1 MFVQSPSRSSFCSL
15 MIRLFLFAL
24 VLSGIWCKAQEK
36 PYFVTYS
43 TDLEEP
49 GNLEIAFKGLA
60 AAPKQANAFASH
72 TLELE
77 YGVTA
82 WWTTEVY
89 LQGQSTANDST
100 VFNGFRLENRFRPL
114 PREYFVTPVIYL
126 EYENVNEA
134 DKSIMEV
141 TGNDGISDL
150 RVPNAES
157 RATVARTMEGKLILS
172 TNWRGW
178 NFSENLIAEKS
189 LSNHPWEFGYA
200 LGAARPLALLASASR
215 CFLCRQNFD
224 AGAELYGGLGTHA
237 SFGLHDTSHYAGPVV
252 DFRIPNGPTVSF
264 SPQFGL
270 NDNSVGALW
279 RFKLS
284 YEVQQIRDI
293 FKRKDAE

>member
-1 MFVQSPSRSSFCSL
+1 MLISSNARL
-15 MIRLFLFAL
+15 LLIRLFLF
-24 VLSGIWCKAQEK
+24 VLTFPGLICKAQEK

-60 AAPKQANAFASH
+60 ASPQQANAFASH
-72 TLELE
+72 TLEME
-77 YGVTA
+77 YGATA

-89 LQGQSTANDST
+89 LQGQSTSQDST
-100 VFNGFRLENRFRPL
+100 IFNGFRLENRFRPL
-114 PREYFVTPVIYL
+114 PRQYLVTPLIYL

-141 TGNDGISDL
+141 TGNDGISNF

-157 RATVARTMEGKLILS
+157 RATVAHTVEGKLILS
-172 TNWRGW
+172 SNLRGW
-178 NFSENLIAEKS
+178 NFSENIIAEKN

-200 LGAARPLALLASASR
+200 LGASRPLALMAKAGP
-215 CFLCRQNFD
+215 CFLCAQNFD

-252 DFRIPNGPTVSF
+252 DFRIPSGPTLSF

-270 NDNSVGALW
+270 NDNSVGTLW
-279 RFKLS
+279 RFKVS

-293 FKRKDAE
+293 FKRKDGQ

>member
-1 MFVQSPSRSSFCSL
+1 MLSSSNARSL
-15 MIRLFLFAL
+15 LIRLFFFVLAFPGLF
-24 VLSGIWCKAQEK
+24 CKAQEM

-49 GNLEIAFKGLA
+49 GNLEIDFKGLA
-60 AAPKQANAFASH
+60 ASPQQANAFVSH
-72 TLELE
+72 TLEME
-77 YGVTA
+77 YGATA

-89 LQGQSTANDST
+89 LQGQSTSHDST
-100 VFNGFRLENRFRPL
+100 IFNGFRLENRFRPL
-114 PREYFVTPVIYL
+114 AREYLVTPVIYV

-157 RATVARTMEGKLILS
+157 RATVARTMEAKLILS
-172 TNWRGW
+172 TNLRGW
-178 NFSENLIAEKS
+178 NFSENIIAEKN
-189 LSNHPWEFGYA
+189 LSNHPWEFGYS

-237 SFGLHDTSHYAGPVV
+237 SFGLHDTSHYAGPVA
-252 DFRIPNGPTVSF
+252 DFRVPGGPTLSF

-270 NDNSVGALW
+270 NDNSVGVLW
-279 RFKLS
+279 RFKVS

-293 FKRKDAE
+293 FKRKDGQ

>member
-1 MFVQSPSRSSFCSL
+1 MFVHPSFRSFL
-15 MIRLFLFAL
+15 FRLFTFAL
-24 VLSGIWCKAQEK
+24 LLPVPFCKAQEK

-49 GNLEIAFKGLA
+49 GNLEIAFKGLSA
-60 AAPKQANAFASH
+60 SPKDANAFASH
-72 TLELE
+72 TLEME
-77 YGVTA
+77 YGATA

-89 LQGQSTANDST
+89 LQGQSTSNDST
-100 VFNGFRLENRFRPL
+100 IFNGFRLENRFRPL

-141 TGNDGISDL
+141 TGNDGIGDF

-157 RATVARTMEGKLILS
+157 RATVAHTVEGKLILS
-172 TNWRGW
+172 SNVGGW
-178 NFSENLIAEKS
+178 NFSESTIAEKN

-200 LGAARPLALLASASR
+200 LGVARPLALTASAAA
-215 CFLCRQNFD
+215 CVFCRQNFD
-224 AGAELYGGLGTHA
+224 AGAEIYGGLGTHA

-252 DFRIPNGPTVSF
+252 DFRIPNGPTLSF

-270 NDNSVGALW
+270 NDNSVGTLW

-284 YEVQQIRDI
+284 YELQQIRDI
-293 FKRKDAE
+293 FKRKDAQ